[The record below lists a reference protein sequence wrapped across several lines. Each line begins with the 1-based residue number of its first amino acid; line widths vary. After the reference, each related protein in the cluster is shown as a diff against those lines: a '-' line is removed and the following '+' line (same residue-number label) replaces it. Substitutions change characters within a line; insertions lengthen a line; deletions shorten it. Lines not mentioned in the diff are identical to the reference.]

1 MIIRTTENVS
11 DFSDLRIS
19 YLKNLTQTTQQ
30 RQETLFEKTDAISSP
45 PKEMLN
51 DVTIDSLPLDSLTE
65 SG

>member
-1 MIIRTTENVS
+1 MSAPEEEVTNTAIETLNGNEAKEEDV
-11 DFSDLRIS
+11 
-19 YLKNLTQTTQQ
+19 K
-30 RQETLFEKTDAISSP
+30 QETLFKKTDAISSP